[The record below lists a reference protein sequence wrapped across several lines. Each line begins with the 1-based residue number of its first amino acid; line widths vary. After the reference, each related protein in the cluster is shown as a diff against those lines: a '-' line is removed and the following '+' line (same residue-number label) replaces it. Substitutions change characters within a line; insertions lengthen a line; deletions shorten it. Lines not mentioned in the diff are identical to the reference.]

1 MRCLLR
7 SGSVIAG
14 VAVTATTGLLTL
26 IPAGNAL
33 GSLQYPFE
41 HPFPASFL
49 RPAEYFAQAHSKSM
63 TSDFRIARDDSS
75 PVPIATDIEEPYFSP
90 DGLRGLASVAPPEPA
105 RWLPQRGGVRTNR
118 ILLWGGLSAAG
129 MLQAYRQSQ
138 ASWGS
143 SNGTFHVKSDFKGDG
158 LAMTDEAS
166 HLLIAFR
173 LSRLIESGYRWSGAA
188 AGRARLWGAAEA
200 WLLTFLVE
208 YPIDA
213 YNPQQGFGVSD
224 LIFNTAGVM
233 AAYAHSA
240 SIQPRWDIKVSAKR
254 QFFNGT
260 GRIVAYDTKQYDD
273 FVYWVTYRPIR
284 ARYAPLLFGAGYSTR
299 HSTPHA
305 PIKEFHLGVGT
316 SLEEIGAMI
325 GPRTER
331 FLRPLNF
338 CFFNL
343 AAKISWR

>member
-1 MRCLLR
+1 M
-7 SGSVIAG
+7 
-14 VAVTATTGLLTL
+14 
-26 IPAGNAL
+26 
-33 GSLQYPFE
+33 
-41 HPFPASFL
+41 
-49 RPAEYFAQAHSKSM
+49 EYFARAHSIDM
-63 TSDFRIARDDSS
+63 TPDTWIGRDDPS
-75 PVPIATDIEEPYFSP
+75 PVQIATDIEEPYFSP
-90 DGLRGLASVAPPEPA
+90 DGLRGLASPASQGPA
-105 RWLPQRGGVRTNR
+105 RRLSQQGGVRASR
-118 ILLWGGLSAAG
+118 ILLWTGFSAVGL
-129 MLQAYRQSQ
+129 LEAYRQSQ

-143 SNGTFHVKSDFKGDG
+143 SRGSFHFKSDFKGDG

-173 LSRLIESGYRWSGAA
+173 LSRFIESGYRWSGAEES
-188 AGRARLWGAAEA
+188 RARLWGAAEA

-224 LIFNTAGVM
+224 LLFNTLGIV

-240 SIQPRWDIKVSAKR
+240 SIQPHWDVKVSVKR

-273 FVYWVTYRPIR
+273 FVYWVTYRPVR
-284 ARYAPLLFGAGYSTR
+284 ARHVPLLLGIGYSTK
-299 HSTPHA
+299 HSTPHD
-305 PIKEFHLGVGT
+305 PIKQLHLGVGT

-331 FLRPLNF
+331 LLRPLNF
-338 CFFNL
+338 FFFNL